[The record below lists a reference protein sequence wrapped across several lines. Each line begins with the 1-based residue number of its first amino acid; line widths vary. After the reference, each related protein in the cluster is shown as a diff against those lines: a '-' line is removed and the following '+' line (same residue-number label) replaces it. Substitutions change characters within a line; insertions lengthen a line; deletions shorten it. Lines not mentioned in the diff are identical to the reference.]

1 MKITKLFFW
10 TIFIQIFILN
20 NIQLSGYIN
29 PYYYLIFILYIPSK
43 YPKFAI
49 LLLSFLIGF
58 VIDLFSQSY
67 GIHTFTSV
75 LIAYLKIVWTSKIAA
90 SKDSEELIEI
100 NNLSISNFITLSCY
114 FILIHHFTLFF
125 LERLNLYEIA
135 SILSSTIA
143 SSIFTLFLFII
154 HKLFSI
160 KKT

>member
-1 MKITKLFFW
+1 MKITKLFLW

-20 NIQLSGYIN
+20 NIQFSGYIN

-43 YPKFAI
+43 QSKASI

-58 VIDLFSQSY
+58 VIDIFSQSY
-67 GIHTFTSV
+67 GIHAFTSV
-75 LIAYLKIVWTSKIAA
+75 LIAYLKILWTAKIATSK
-90 SKDSEELIEI
+90 DTDELIEI
-100 NNLSISNFITLSCY
+100 STLSISNFITLSCY

-125 LERLNLYEIA
+125 LERLNLYEIL
-135 SILSSTIA
+135 SILRSTIS

-160 KKT
+160 KKI

>member
-1 MKITKLFFW
+1 MKITKLFLW

-43 YPKFAI
+43 YPKFTI

-67 GIHTFTSV
+67 GIHAFTSV

-90 SKDSEELIEI
+90 SKDTEELIEI
-100 NNLSISNFITLSCY
+100 NNLSISDFITLSCY